1 MIELERQNKMNPEF
15 LILGMGIE
23 IGLGSLNFFQDT
35 HVNPI
40 PFPCIPQKKKKKKK
54 KSRETAFRVVFLN
67 RNRSDM

>member
-1 MIELERQNKMNPEF
+1 MNPEF

-54 KSRETAFRVVFLN
+54 LT
-67 RNRSDM
+67 